1 MSQQAK
7 QTQRAKPADPRRY
20 EHLTYTR
27 LADPGAIAR
36 AAARRERHPGLGR
49 DQILLVAAD
58 HPARAA
64 LAVGDDEFAMGD
76 RLELL
81 DRLREALSRPGVDGV
96 LASPDIVDDLLL
108 TGDLDGK
115 LIFGSMNRGGLRG
128 SSFEFE
134 DRMTAY
140 TPAAL
145 KALGADG
152 GKTLTR
158 IGLDDRATARTLQWT
173 AEAIDALAALG
184 LYAMVE
190 PFWSRWAD
198 GQVVHDLSP
207 EAVNLS
213 MQVASGLGATSAR
226 TILKVPVV
234 GQMER
239 VMAATT
245 LPTVLLGGDPNASP
259 DAVYSSWE
267 HALRLPGVVG
277 LTLGRTMLY
286 PRDGDVA
293 QAIDTAASLLRRP
306 GR

>member
-1 MSQQAK
+1 M
-7 QTQRAKPADPRRY
+7 TKPSNRY
-20 EHLTYTR
+20 EDLTYTR
-27 LADPGAIAR
+27 LTDPGAVAR
-36 AAARRERHPGLGR
+36 AAAGRRRHPGLGR
-49 DQILLVAAD
+49 GQILLVAAD

-64 LAVGDDEFAMGD
+64 LAVGGDEFAMSD
-76 RLELL
+76 RLDLL
-81 DRLREALSRPGVDGV
+81 DRMREALSRPGVDGV

-140 TPAAL
+140 TPKAL

-158 IGLDDRATARTLQWT
+158 IGLDDPATVKTLQWT
-173 AEAIDALAALG
+173 AQAISELAELE

-190 PFWSRWAD
+190 PFWSRWTE
-198 GQVVHDLSP
+198 GKVVHDFSP

-213 MQVASGLGATSAR
+213 MQVASGLGATSAY

-234 GQMER
+234 DQMER

-245 LPTVLLGGDPNASP
+245 LPTVLLGGDPAGSP
-259 DAVYSSWE
+259 EEVYSSWE
-267 HALRLPGVVG
+267 AALRLPGVIG

-286 PRDGDVA
+286 PRDGEVA
-293 QAIDTAASLLRRP
+293 KAVDTAASLLRRT
-306 GR
+306 